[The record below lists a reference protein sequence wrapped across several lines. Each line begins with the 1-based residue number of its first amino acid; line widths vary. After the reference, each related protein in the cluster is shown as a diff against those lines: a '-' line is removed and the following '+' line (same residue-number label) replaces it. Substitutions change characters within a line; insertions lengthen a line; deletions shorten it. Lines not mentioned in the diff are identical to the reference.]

1 MRVQVRLRGVESPP
15 SVIEYAT
22 RRVHQRLSRFGRHVS
37 GVMVR
42 LSDVNGPEGG
52 PDKRCQLTV
61 SGPRLGSVNLTEQ
74 HANSLASIDL
84 ALDRLAYVI
93 GRSLERARASQSI
106 SETRRVT

>member
-1 MRVQVRLRGVESPP
+1 MRVQVRLLGVESPP

-42 LSDVNGPEGG
+42 LSDVNGPKGG

-93 GRSLERARASQSI
+93 GRSLERARAPQSI